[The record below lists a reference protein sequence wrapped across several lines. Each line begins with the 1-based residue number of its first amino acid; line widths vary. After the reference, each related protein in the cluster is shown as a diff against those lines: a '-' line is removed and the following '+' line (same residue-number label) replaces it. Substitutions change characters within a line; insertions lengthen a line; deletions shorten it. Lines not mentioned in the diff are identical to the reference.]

1 MPKVIKDL
9 SNFILRNASQ
19 QLIIRYW
26 LSHYKSM
33 CLRHDKLGIM
43 KWIWFGR
50 CRASWIVWCKWPG
63 PLRHSCPSLRCSSGG
78 FLTIPITQR
87 QHVRFQWTAHCRV
100 VRGDLA
106 QCLPH
111 CASPTYICQFL
122 NPVYRNFKMSGN
134 LNCEAWIVSLVEKYV
149 VVVVLNI
156 KS

>member
-19 QLIIRYW
+19 QLIIQYW
-26 LSHYKSM
+26 LAHYKSM
-33 CLRHDKLGIM
+33 CLRHDKLSIM
-43 KWIWFGR
+43 KWIWSDR

-63 PLRHSCPSLRCSSGG
+63 PLRHSCPSLLCSSGG
-78 FLTIPITQR
+78 FPTIPITQC
-87 QHVRFQWTAHCRV
+87 QHVGFSEQHTA
-100 VRGDLA
+100 GLWGGLA
-106 QCLPH
+106 QCLAH

-134 LNCEAWIVSLVEKYV
+134 LNCKAWIVSLVKKYV
-149 VVVVLNI
+149 VVVVLKI